1 MGLPINILNRDRSY
15 REKKLLSM
23 NDGIIKNNLSL
34 KLPVEFKPLQK
45 MYLKYFF
52 KYKSNSFQI
61 VCTTLLTFVV

>member
-1 MGLPINILNRDRSY
+1 MCLPINILNRDRSY

>member
-1 MGLPINILNRDRSY
+1 MCLPINILNRDRSY
-15 REKKLLSM
+15 REKKRLSM

-34 KLPVEFKPLQK
+34 KLPVEFKPQQK

-52 KYKSNSFQI
+52 KNKSNSFQI

>member
-1 MGLPINILNRDRSY
+1 
-15 REKKLLSM
+15 M
-23 NDGIIKNNLSL
+23 NDGIIKNKLSL